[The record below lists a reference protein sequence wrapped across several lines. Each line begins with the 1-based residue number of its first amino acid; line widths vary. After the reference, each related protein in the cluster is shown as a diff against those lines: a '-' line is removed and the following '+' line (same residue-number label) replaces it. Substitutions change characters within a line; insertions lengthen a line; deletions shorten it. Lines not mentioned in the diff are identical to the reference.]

1 MAAGE
6 GGAESLPPPS
16 PFLPGPERA
25 LEEAAASGKLSLA
38 GRHLRHFPGGAARRW
53 DLSDTTQAA
62 ADCGG
67 GAGHCMCQLLEEQ
80 MCPRTQI
87 GSLNIRDAGVPKV
100 DDVA

>member
-6 GGAESLPPPS
+6 GGADSLPPPS

-53 DLSDTTQAA
+53 DLSDTTQAE
-62 ADCGG
+62 
-67 GAGHCMCQLLEEQ
+67 LEQKAQKTSRGFLASPQEEEVL
-80 MCPRTQI
+80 RTQLC
-87 GSLNIRDAGVPKV
+87 S
-100 DDVA
+100 